1 MPKIDLTD
9 RTVAGAKA
17 GDLFD
22 AKTPGLNLRVTE
34 SGIRTWFLVYTAPNG
49 KRARVTLGRY
59 PQTSLLRAR
68 TLAVEARQNL
78 QEGRDPRNVRP
89 SAGAMTVA
97 SLVTDFLTKHVRPKL
112 RSAKSVERRLL
123 KNVVPMIGDVKIAE
137 LHRRDIISVTD
148 AIVERG
154 SPIEALKVFKDCR
167 AMLRWAVTRGVL
179 DNCPMDGMKPPAE
192 EKARERTLSDS
203 EIAAVWNSTALRNP
217 HRAIIKLC
225 LLTAQRVGEV
235 AGMTMDELELKART
249 WTIPKARSKNKNSH
263 VVPLT
268 DAAMAIIKDAGDRLF
283 HGAGNSSAIGK
294 HIHRADFGIAHFT
307 AHDLRRTAVSKMAEL
322 GVSPIVLASVI
333 NHRSVTKAGVTMG
346 VYQQYEYG
354 KEKRE
359 ALELWADRLSAIVTG
374 TDSKIIRLRG

>member
-34 SGIRTWFLVYTAPNG
+34 SGIRTWFLVYTAPGG

-97 SLVTDFLTKHVRPKL
+97 SLVTDFLTKHVKPKL

-123 KNVVPMIGDVKIAE
+123 KNVVPMIGDVKLGE

-154 SPIEALKVFKDCR
+154 SPIEALKVFKDFAPCC
-167 AMLRWAVTRGVL
+167 AGQLRVACWTTVR
-179 DNCPMDGMKPPAE
+179 
-192 EKARERTLSDS
+192 
-203 EIAAVWNSTALRNP
+203 WTA
-217 HRAIIKLC
+217 
-225 LLTAQRVGEV
+225 
-235 AGMTMDELELKART
+235 
-249 WTIPKARSKNKNSH
+249 
-263 VVPLT
+263 
-268 DAAMAIIKDAGDRLF
+268 
-283 HGAGNSSAIGK
+283 
-294 HIHRADFGIAHFT
+294 
-307 AHDLRRTAVSKMAEL
+307 
-322 GVSPIVLASVI
+322 
-333 NHRSVTKAGVTMG
+333 
-346 VYQQYEYG
+346 
-354 KEKRE
+354 
-359 ALELWADRLSAIVTG
+359 
-374 TDSKIIRLRG
+374 